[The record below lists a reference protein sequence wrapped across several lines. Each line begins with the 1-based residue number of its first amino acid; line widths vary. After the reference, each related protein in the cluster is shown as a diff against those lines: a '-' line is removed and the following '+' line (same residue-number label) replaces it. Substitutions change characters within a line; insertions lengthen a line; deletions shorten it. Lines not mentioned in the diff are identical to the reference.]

1 MEDSKRNIQ
10 SDVCPVC
17 FGRFMEDAPDCRACR
32 YPDSCKFYRDNPPPR
47 DPNARYSKGH
57 YVSIDQYGYSEELAT
72 EFEIPDERQPVEDS
86 ASLTREDLKELLHF
100 LLYSIDDYTL
110 AIILEMLR
118 TGHRDTVTL
127 AEAFGVSKQ
136 AMHQKIGIMCD
147 AYPQLRP
154 MIELVMRRCA
164 KLASPDGRKSL
175 KGRNPHNR
183 EAKARE
189 NEDKGKSDSKPEQM
203 LFDFD

>member
-1 MEDSKRNIQ
+1 MEESKRNIHG
-10 SDVCPVC
+10 DDCPAC
-17 FGRFMEDAPDCRACR
+17 FGRFRCDAPECRACP
-32 YPDSCKFYRDNPPPR
+32 YPDSCKFYRDNPPPK

-72 EFEIPDERQPVEDS
+72 EFDAEDDS
-86 ASLTREDLKELLHF
+86 RPTEDRTPLTREDLKDLLHF
-100 LLYSIDDYTL
+100 LLYAIDDYTL

-147 AYPQLRP
+147 TYPQLRP

-164 KLASPDGRKSL
+164 KLASPEGRKSL

-189 NEDKGKSDSKPEQM
+189 NDEKGRPESKPEQM